1 MKIERQNAPDLDKL
15 GGLIEDSDVAMM
27 VTLDEDDRL
36 VSRPMSPL
44 KMDTDGV
51 LWFFTDKHSDKVP
64 QIDRVNLSFSDE
76 GDSIY
81 VSVAGHGEI
90 SNDRSLIQ
98 ELWTP
103 FMKPWFPDGVESPN
117 LALLKVTPQTVEYWD
132 STHNKM
138 VRMFAIAASV
148 IASKPIGMGEH
159 GKLTLI
165 DNQ

>member
-1 MKIERQNAPDLDKL
+1 MKIENQSTPDLHKL
-15 GGLIEDSDVAMM
+15 AELIEDSRIVMM
-27 VTLDEDDRL
+27 TTLDEDDRL
-36 VSRPMSPL
+36 VSRPMSAL
-44 KMDTDGV
+44 KMDTDGA
-51 LWFFTDKHSDKVP
+51 LWFFTSVDSSKVQ

-81 VSVAGHGEI
+81 VSVAGHGVI
-90 SNDRSLIQ
+90 SDDRVLMR
-98 ELWTP
+98 ELWSA
-103 FMKPWFPDGVESPN
+103 FMKPWFPDGVESPD

-159 GKLTLI
+159 GKLNLLESP
-165 DNQ
+165 

>member
-1 MKIERQNAPDLDKL
+1 MKVEKQNAPDFEKL
-15 GGLIEDSDVAMM
+15 GGLIEDSNVAMM

-36 VSRPMSPL
+36 VGRPMSPL
-44 KMDTDGV
+44 KMDSDGV
-51 LWFFTDKHSDKVP
+51 LWFFTDAHSDKAQ

-76 GDSIY
+76 GDSVY

-90 SNDRSLIQ
+90 SNDRSLIR

-103 FMKPWFPDGVESPN
+103 LMKPWFPDGADSPH

-132 STHNKM
+132 ATHNKM

-148 IASKPIGMGEH
+148 IAAKPVGMGEH
-159 GKLTLI
+159 GQLTLH
-165 DNQ
+165 DNP